1 MSPQNGL
8 NSSSASMSPPGLT
21 NVTTNTSVASSSSPR
36 QLTIPPYVSE
46 EEFHSPMRIFALRYN
61 SSVDRVMVD
70 SGAAHSAC
78 PSDYANEHEVREVQ
92 CKIQFQTASG
102 ELLEH
107 LGKKLVPYMAQE
119 SVMEIMYQ
127 VTDVEGP
134 VAAVSSM
141 NDEGMTVV
149 FSPQGAWVCDEKPL
163 KPAGSIELKRENRT
177 FWMDLPR
184 GDSEQVQRMMALRRE
199 QPVEQV
205 EQIASNP
212 AIEEKIQ
219 GIPVSANLVVQD
231 DEDTPVARARKPPPG
246 PTAEELDKHELT
258 HVVFR
263 SWCKHCISSRTKE
276 DPHRSVVT
284 HEGRT
289 PKVMLDWMFFTSD
302 QEPGVQ
308 LLVLVVC
315 DLSMSAVMAM
325 QSTKDSSVVT
335 VDAVE
340 QTLETWGHTDVV
352 LHADGEPAT
361 KSLVRPVANA
371 RVH

>member
-1 MSPQNGL
+1 
-8 NSSSASMSPPGLT
+8 
-21 NVTTNTSVASSSSPR
+21 
-36 QLTIPPYVSE
+36 
-46 EEFHSPMRIFALRYN
+46 
-61 SSVDRVMVD
+61 
-70 SGAAHSAC
+70 
-78 PSDYANEHEVREVQ
+78 
-92 CKIQFQTASG
+92 
-102 ELLEH
+102 
-107 LGKKLVPYMAQE
+107 MAQD
-119 SVMEIMYQ
+119 SVMGITYQ

-141 NDEGMTVV
+141 NDGGMTVV
-149 FSPQGAWVCDEKPL
+149 FSPQGAWVCDETPL

-184 GDSEQVQRMMALRRE
+184 ADSEQVQRIMALRRE

-205 EQIASNP
+205 EQIAGNP
-212 AIEEKIQ
+212 AIEEKRQ
-219 GIPVSANLVVQD
+219 GTPASANPIVQD
-231 DEDTPVARARKPPPG
+231 NEDTPVARARKPPPG

-263 SWCKHCISSRTKE
+263 SSCKHCISSRAKE
-276 DPHRSVVT
+276 DPHRSVAT

-308 LLVLVVC
+308 LPVLVVY
-315 DLSMSAVMAM
+315 DLSTGAVMAM

-335 VDAVE
+335 VGAVV
-340 QTLETWGHTDVV
+340 QILETWGHTDVV

-361 KSLVRPVANA
+361 KSLVRSRTATQSSKPGTCRSMHSGLSRNLCGKQVGFGGGNRLSSAVETSCSCMA
-371 RVH
+371 DQTCCLADYQIQYWKRWMLSFQEDLWEALQRQHLQVWRAGTLQAEWTSLESC